1 MQLAGVGL
9 MSSVGRDRFVING
22 MTCGGCVASV
32 KAKLEAIVA
41 SAEVTLDPP
50 EVTVPAGMTS
60 LEELQ
65 AVLQNTRYR
74 LQRDLPEMESRFSVR
89 DWFQTYR
96 PLLLIVSF
104 ILGSSLLVQLPI
116 GEISSSETMRYFM
129 AGFFLVFSFFKLLDV
144 RSFADA
150 YASYDLLAGR
160 TRLWG
165 LIYPFIELAL
175 GIAYLVNIFPFVV
188 NSVTLIVM
196 TFSAIG
202 VLRAVLSKQIIRCAC
217 LGTVFQLPMS
227 TVTIIEDTGMA
238 VMAALALFMI

>member
-1 MQLAGVGL
+1 
-9 MSSVGRDRFVING
+9 MSSVGRDRFVIHG

-32 KAKLEAIVA
+32 KAKLAVIVA
-41 SAEVTLDPP
+41 STEVTLDPP
-50 EVTVPAGMTS
+50 EVTVPAGVTS

-65 AVLQNTRYR
+65 AALQNTRYR
-74 LQRDLPEMESRFSVR
+74 LQRDLSEMESRFSVR

-104 ILGSSLLVQLPI
+104 ILGSSLLVQLPS

-165 LIYPFIELAL
+165 LIYPLIELAL

-196 TFSAIG
+196 AFSAIG

-227 TVTIIEDTGMA
+227 TVTIIEDAGMA
-238 VMAALALFMI
+238 VMAALALVMI

>member
-1 MQLAGVGL
+1 
-9 MSSVGRDRFVING
+9 MSSVGRDRFVIHG

-50 EVTVPAGMTS
+50 EVTVPAGVTS
-60 LEELQ
+60 IEELQ
-65 AVLQNTRYR
+65 AALQNTRYR
-74 LQRDLPEMESRFSVR
+74 LQRDLSEMESRFSVR

-104 ILGSSLLVQLPI
+104 ILGSSLLVQLPS

-238 VMAALALFMI
+238 VMAALALVMI

>member
-1 MQLAGVGL
+1 
-9 MSSVGRDRFVING
+9 MSSVGRDRFVIHG

-50 EVTVPAGMTS
+50 EVTVPAGVTS

-65 AVLQNTRYR
+65 AALQNTRYR
-74 LQRDLPEMESRFSVR
+74 LQRDLSEMESRFSVR

>member
-1 MQLAGVGL
+1 
-9 MSSVGRDRFVING
+9 MSSVGRDRFVIHG

-32 KAKLEAIVA
+32 KAKLESIVA

-50 EVTVPAGMTS
+50 EVTVPAGVTS

-65 AVLQNTRYR
+65 AALQNTRYR
-74 LQRDLPEMESRFSVR
+74 LQRDLSEMESRFSVR

-104 ILGSSLLVQLPI
+104 ILGSSLLVQLPS

-150 YASYDLLAGR
+150 YATYDLLASR

-165 LIYPFIELAL
+165 LAYPFIELAL

-196 TFSAIG
+196 AFSAIG

-238 VMAALALFMI
+238 VMAALALVMI

>member
-1 MQLAGVGL
+1 
-9 MSSVGRDRFVING
+9 MSSVGRDRFVIHG

-50 EVTVPAGMTS
+50 EVTVPAGVTS

-65 AVLQNTRYR
+65 AALQNTRYR
-74 LQRDLPEMESRFSVR
+74 LQRDLSEMESRFSVR

-104 ILGSSLLVQLPI
+104 ILGSSLLVQLPS

-196 TFSAIG
+196 AFSAIG

-227 TVTIIEDTGMA
+227 TVTIIEDAGMA
-238 VMAALALFMI
+238 VLAALALVMI

>member
-1 MQLAGVGL
+1 
-9 MSSVGRDRFVING
+9 MSSVGRDRFVIHG

-41 SAEVTLDPP
+41 SAGVTLDPP
-50 EVTVPAGMTS
+50 EVTVPAGVTS

-65 AVLQNTRYR
+65 AALQNTRYR
-74 LQRDLPEMESRFSVR
+74 LQRDLSEMESRFSVR

-104 ILGSSLLVQLPI
+104 ILGSSLLVQLPS

>member
-1 MQLAGVGL
+1 
-9 MSSVGRDRFVING
+9 MSSVGRDRFVIHG

-104 ILGSSLLVQLPI
+104 ILGSSLLVQLPS
-116 GEISSSETMRYFM
+116 GGISSSETMRYFM

-150 YASYDLLAGR
+150 YSGYDLLARR
-160 TRLWG
+160 TRVWG

-175 GIAYLVNIFPFVV
+175 GIAYLVNIFPPLV

-196 TFSAIG
+196 AFSAIG

-217 LGTVFQLPMS
+217 LGNVFRLPMS
-227 TVTIIEDTGMA
+227 TVTIIEDAGMA
-238 VMAALALFMI
+238 VMAALALAMI

>member
-1 MQLAGVGL
+1 
-9 MSSVGRDRFVING
+9 MSSVGRDRFVIHG

-32 KAKLEAIVA
+32 KAKVEAIVA

-50 EVTVPAGMTS
+50 EVTVPAGVTS

-65 AVLQNTRYR
+65 AALQNTRYR
-74 LQRDLPEMESRFSVR
+74 LQRDLSEMESRFSVC

-104 ILGSSLLVQLPI
+104 ILGSSLLVQLPS

>member
-1 MQLAGVGL
+1 
-9 MSSVGRDRFVING
+9 MSSVGRDRFVIHG

-50 EVTVPAGMTS
+50 EVTVPAGVTS

-65 AVLQNTRYR
+65 AALQNTRYR
-74 LQRDLPEMESRFSVR
+74 LQRDLSEMESCFSVR

-104 ILGSSLLVQLPI
+104 ILGSSLLVQLPS

>member
-1 MQLAGVGL
+1 
-9 MSSVGRDRFVING
+9 MSSVGRDRFVIHG

-50 EVTVPAGMTS
+50 EVTVPAGVTS

-65 AVLQNTRYR
+65 AALQNTRYR

-104 ILGSSLLVQLPI
+104 ILGSSLLVQLPS

-196 TFSAIG
+196 AFSAIG

-227 TVTIIEDTGMA
+227 TVTIIEDAGMA
-238 VMAALALFMI
+238 VMAALALVMI

>member
-1 MQLAGVGL
+1 
-9 MSSVGRDRFVING
+9 MSSVGRDRFVIHG

-32 KAKLEAIVA
+32 KAKLEGIVA

-50 EVTVPAGMTS
+50 EVTVPAGVTS

-65 AVLQNTRYR
+65 AALQNTRYR
-74 LQRDLPEMESRFSVR
+74 LQRGLSEMESRFSVR

-104 ILGSSLLVQLPI
+104 ILGSSLLVQLPS

-150 YASYDLLAGR
+150 YSSYDLLARR
-160 TRLWG
+160 TRVWG

-196 TFSAIG
+196 AFSAIG

-227 TVTIIEDTGMA
+227 TVTIIEDAGMA
-238 VMAALALFMI
+238 VMAALALVMI

>member
-1 MQLAGVGL
+1 
-9 MSSVGRDRFVING
+9 MSSVGRERFVIHG

-50 EVTVPAGMTS
+50 EVTVPAGVAS

-65 AVLQNTRYR
+65 AALQDTRYR
-74 LQRDLPEMESRFSVR
+74 LQPDLPEMESRFSVR

-104 ILGSSLLVQLPI
+104 ILGSSLLVQLPS

-150 YASYDLLAGR
+150 YATYDLLASR

>member
-1 MQLAGVGL
+1 
-9 MSSVGRDRFVING
+9 MSSVGRDRFVIHG

-50 EVTVPAGMTS
+50 EVTVPAGVTS
-60 LEELQ
+60 IEELQ
-65 AVLQNTRYR
+65 AALQNTRYR

-104 ILGSSLLVQLPI
+104 ILGSSLLVQLPS

>member
-1 MQLAGVGL
+1 
-9 MSSVGRDRFVING
+9 MSSVGRDRFVIHG

-50 EVTVPAGMTS
+50 EVTVPAGVTS

-65 AVLQNTRYR
+65 AALQNTRYR

-104 ILGSSLLVQLPI
+104 ILGSSLLVQLPS

>member
-1 MQLAGVGL
+1 
-9 MSSVGRDRFVING
+9 
-22 MTCGGCVASV
+22 
-32 KAKLEAIVA
+32 
-41 SAEVTLDPP
+41 
-50 EVTVPAGMTS
+50 
-60 LEELQ
+60 
-65 AVLQNTRYR
+65 
-74 LQRDLPEMESRFSVR
+74 MESRFSVR

-104 ILGSSLLVQLPI
+104 ILGSSLLVQLPS

-150 YASYDLLAGR
+150 YSSYDLLARR
-160 TRLWG
+160 TRVWG

-175 GIAYLVNIFPFVV
+175 GIAYLVNVFPLLV

-196 TFSAIG
+196 AFSAIG

-227 TVTIIEDTGMA
+227 TVTIIEDAGMA
-238 VMAALALFMI
+238 VMAALALVMI

>member
-1 MQLAGVGL
+1 
-9 MSSVGRDRFVING
+9 MSSVGKDRFVIYG
-22 MTCGGCVASV
+22 MTCGGCVDSL

-50 EVTVPAGMTS
+50 EVTVPAGVTS

-65 AVLQNTRYR
+65 AALQNTRYR
-74 LQRDLPEMESRFSVR
+74 LQRDLSEMESRFSVR

-104 ILGSSLLVQLPI
+104 ILGSSLLVQLPS

-150 YASYDLLAGR
+150 YASYDLLASR

-165 LIYPFIELAL
+165 LAYPFIELAL

>member
-1 MQLAGVGL
+1 
-9 MSSVGRDRFVING
+9 MSSVGTERFVIHG
-22 MTCGGCVASV
+22 MTCGGCVSSV
-32 KAKLEAIVA
+32 KVKLEAIVA

-50 EVTVPAGMTS
+50 EVSVPAGMTS
-60 LEELQ
+60 YEELQ
-65 AVLQNTRYR
+65 AALQDTRYR

-104 ILGSSLLVQLPI
+104 ILGSSLLVQLPS
-116 GEISSSETMRYFM
+116 GGISSSETMRYFM

-150 YASYDLLAGR
+150 YATYDLLAGR

-227 TVTIIEDTGMA
+227 TVTIIEDMGMA